1 MKTEMGMMNI
11 FNRDVEEI
19 SFSDIESFCAEQQ
32 IEGIQLEYK
41 KEFPKKGL
49 AKQIA
54 SFSNTRGGLLIIGI
68 EEDEKIGIPKSY
80 NGVINEGKLLERVHQ
95 YASQVEPIPSYKA
108 TATDEKNGKI
118 FILIRVFEGENTPYF
133 VQNDSNIWVRTGNIS
148 NPIDHASPD
157 ALELLYKKREK
168 AEKQRKI
175 QIERTVEI
183 SKAAIE
189 RQEKK
194 RLIALTQGEES
205 DRLRIIDK
213 EVGSNVSMC
222 NVTIQP
228 YFPKKNFIDPYQLKQ
243 SLEKLRTSNYY
254 YSFPEA
260 SQVETIP
267 YGTLSFYWRSN
278 DGYVQIEQIFGN
290 GLISNARDLA
300 SIDNNGNRSIHL
312 AWIAITAFSTLQ
324 VAANYYKLLGYQG
337 SIIGNINFENLKGSI
352 VNPIKPDGW
361 SLNFFEYHTCLL
373 DSYEWEINTDTSIL
387 GSKESL
393 DSLIRGTMDEIY
405 VSFNYSPPEE
415 KLYNAFF
422 K

>member
-1 MKTEMGMMNI
+1 MNI
-11 FNRDVEEI
+11 INTNIEKI
-19 SFSDIESFCAEQQ
+19 NFSDIESFCDEQQ
-32 IEGIQLEYK
+32 IEGVQLEYK

-80 NGVINEGKLLERVHQ
+80 DGVINDGKLLERVHQ
-95 YASQVEPIPSYKA
+95 YASQVEPIPSYQA
-108 TATDEKNGKI
+108 TATDEKNGKV
-118 FILIRVFEGENTPYF
+118 FILIRVFEGEHTPYF

-168 AEKQRKI
+168 AEQQRKI

-194 RLIALTQGEES
+194 RIVAVSQGEES

-222 NVTIQP
+222 NVTLQP
-228 YFPKKNFIDPYQLKQ
+228 YFPNKNFIDPYQLKQ
-243 SLEKLRTSNYY
+243 SLEKLITSNYSY
-254 YSFPEA
+254 TFPEA
-260 SQVETIP
+260 YQVETIP
-267 YGTLSFYWRSN
+267 YGTLSCHWRSN
-278 DGYVQIEQIFGN
+278 DGFVQIEQIFGN

-300 SIDNNGNRSIHL
+300 FIDENGNRSIYL
-312 AWIAITAFSTLQ
+312 AWIAITTLSTLQ
-324 VAANYYKLLGYQG
+324 AAANYYKLVGYQG
-337 SIIGNINFENLKGSI
+337 IIIGNISFENIKGSF
-352 VNPIKPDGW
+352 VRPIKPDGW
-361 SLNFFEYHTCLL
+361 SLHFFEYHTCLL
-373 DSYEWEINTDTSIL
+373 DSYKWEINTDTFIL
-387 GSKESL
+387 GNKKSL
-393 DSLIRGTMDEIY
+393 DSLIRDIMDEIY
-405 VSFNYSPPEE
+405 VSFNYSPPGE